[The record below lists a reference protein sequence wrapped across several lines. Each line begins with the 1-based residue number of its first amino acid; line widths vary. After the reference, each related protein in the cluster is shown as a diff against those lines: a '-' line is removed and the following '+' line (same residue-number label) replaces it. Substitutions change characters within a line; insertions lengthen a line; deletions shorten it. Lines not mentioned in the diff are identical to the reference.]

1 MKVSM
6 FTGIFKGR
14 PLEEAAK
21 EAAKIGYDGLELQAR
36 SHIPPET
43 TREGIARIKDTVT
56 AHGLEVPVIYSNL
69 SGGYARGKTE
79 ESRKK
84 ADLIERYAEWASEIG
99 ASMICHSP
107 GGPAPDQAE
116 EGDYERAAEWISR
129 VAETLTRYRIKLIM
143 EIHHG
148 GLVETVDSS
157 LRLMSHIP
165 LENVG
170 LILDPGNM
178 AIAGDDY
185 GEEAVQRLG
194 NRLFHVH
201 SKDVQFFDSK
211 PAGRPTG
218 EYKGRIFAVELM
230 GQGSVDH
237 RPAYQALIRNGYAGY
252 VSLEAQPAGEDS
264 YRIALHEYTMFK
276 KSTQL

>member
-1 MKVSM
+1 M

-21 EAAKIGYDGLELQAR
+21 AAAEIGYDGLELQAR
-36 SHIPPET
+36 SHIPPES
-43 TREGIARIKDTVT
+43 TREDISRIKDVVRS
-56 AHGLEVPVIYSNL
+56 HGLEVPVIYSNL
-69 SGGYARGKTE
+69 SGGYARGTAE

-116 EGDYERAAEWISR
+116 AADYERAADWISR
-129 VAETLTRYRIKLIM
+129 VAEALSRYRVRLIM

-157 LRLMSHIP
+157 LRLMSLIP
-165 LENVG
+165 KDNVG

-185 GEEAVQRLG
+185 GANAVKRLG
-194 NRLFHVH
+194 HHLFHVH
-201 SKDVQFFDSK
+201 SKDVLFFDSK
-211 PAGRPTG
+211 PADQPTG
-218 EYKGRIFAVELM
+218 QYKGRIFAVGLM
-230 GQGSVDH
+230 GHGSVDH
-237 RPAYQALIRNGYAGY
+237 RPAYEALIKNGYTGY
-252 VSLEAQPAGEDS
+252 VSLEAQPAGEDPQ
-264 YRIALHEYTMFK
+264 RIALHEYTMFK
-276 KSTQL
+276 QSAQL